1 MKDIPNDFYNFD
13 KRTNTV
19 VGQNTLQEYVLGDPV
34 FVKVQKPTSKK
45 QIDFKIIED

>member
-1 MKDIPNDFYNFD
+1 MKLL
-13 KRTNTV
+13 KGK

-34 FVKVQKPTSKK
+34 FVKVQKTNIEKK